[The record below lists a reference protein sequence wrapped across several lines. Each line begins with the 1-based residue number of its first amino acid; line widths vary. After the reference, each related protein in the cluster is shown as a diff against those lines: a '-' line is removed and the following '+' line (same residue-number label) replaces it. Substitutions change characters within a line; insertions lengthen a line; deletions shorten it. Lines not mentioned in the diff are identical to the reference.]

1 MPAYYTNSSQTA
13 HSAHNT
19 KHCPQH
25 TAPTPSPP
33 TVGDVHERWCA
44 ARDAAALRA
53 LRADHALFVG
63 DLGNRED
70 VELVTTIARL
80 DHPKSVILG
89 NHGARARAR
98 AIEGVRRAWRGVAW
112 RGAWRGGGADG
123 ACVSC
128 VMVAN

>member
-98 AIEGVRRAWRGVAW
+98 ARSRACGGHGVAW
-112 RGAWRGGGADG
+112 RGVVHGGAVG
-123 ACVSC
+123 QTARAFPV
-128 VMVAN
+128 